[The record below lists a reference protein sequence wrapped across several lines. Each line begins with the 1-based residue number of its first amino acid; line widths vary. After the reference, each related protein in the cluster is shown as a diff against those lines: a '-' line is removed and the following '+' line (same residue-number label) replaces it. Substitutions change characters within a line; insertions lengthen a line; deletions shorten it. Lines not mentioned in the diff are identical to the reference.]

1 MHDIFFPHDKP
12 GIYSL
17 NKSVAFPAIVGG
29 KNITCEISEEALE
42 QHFGGNPP
50 RDYTK
55 VEFDVAMVAAF
66 EAARDRIEAVAARQ
80 LEKNPDGVCFLR
92 PEDF

>member
-1 MHDIFFPHDKP
+1 M
-12 GIYSL
+12 
-17 NKSVAFPAIVGG
+17 NKSVAFPAIVNG
-29 KNITCEISEEALE
+29 KNVICEISEEALE
-42 QHFGGNPP
+42 QHFEGHPP

-55 VEFDVAMVAAF
+55 VEFDATMVAAF

-80 LEKNPDGVCFLR
+80 LEKDPDSVCFLR

>member
-1 MHDIFFPHDKP
+1 MNISFPHDKP

-17 NKSVAFPAIVGG
+17 NKSVAFPAIVNG
-29 KNITCEISEEALE
+29 KNVICEIAEEALE
-42 QHFGGNPP
+42 KHFHGDPP
-50 RDYTK
+50 PDYTK
-55 VEFDVAMVAAF
+55 VEFDAAMVAAF
-66 EAARDRIEAVAARQ
+66 ETSRDKIEAAAARQ

>member
-1 MHDIFFPHDKP
+1 MNISFPHNEP

-17 NKSVAFPAIVGG
+17 NKSVAFPAIVNG
-29 KNITCEISEEALE
+29 KHITCEIAEEALE
-42 QHFGGNPP
+42 RHFNGHPP
-50 RDYTK
+50 PDYTK
-55 VEFDVAMVAAF
+55 AEFDAAMVTAF
-66 EAARDRIEAVAARQ
+66 EASRDRIEAVAMRQ